1 MEFSYSERKVSL
13 LYLFKLRNEIKIA
26 AFDEFLQ
33 IFLRVLLSIQGRL
46 NYLIKLLQWE
56 NKIVSRKN
64 IEIELD

>member
-13 LYLFKLRNEIKIA
+13 LYLFKLRNEIAA
-26 AFDEFLQ
+26 AFDEFWQ

>member
-46 NYLIKLLQWE
+46 NYLIKLLQGE
-56 NKIVSRKN
+56 NQIV
-64 IEIELD
+64 EIEKQKKY